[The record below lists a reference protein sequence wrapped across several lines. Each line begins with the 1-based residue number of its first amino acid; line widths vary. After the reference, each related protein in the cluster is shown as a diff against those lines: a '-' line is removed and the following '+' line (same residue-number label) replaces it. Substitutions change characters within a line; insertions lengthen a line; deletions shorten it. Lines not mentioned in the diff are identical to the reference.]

1 MSGKVVGLDIGG
13 ETTRFVAGRVKG
25 GAFEILTAGETPSDD
40 LPEALAAAGL
50 KGVPSV
56 VGVTGRDMILRTTFV
71 PPVPDWQLDELMSYE
86 VDDIAE
92 QSGDALVADH
102 ELLGGAARSGDEDL
116 VLLALVRD
124 SLVTEQS
131 ALLGA
136 GGSKVSCFT
145 PNAVALHNAV
155 VATDGGEGTVLAASL
170 RGRNT
175 DVALI
180 QDGELV
186 FARNL
191 TGGGDTF
198 TEAVAEAFGVDQTKA
213 EQAKRKLGAF
223 AKPGENPTGQAGTV
237 ARALDGALRQVVG
250 MLQSTVGLCRN
261 QLKVPELEV
270 DRVLLCGPG
279 ANLDGF
285 DTALTRALGLPVEHF
300 DPTEGYVVD
309 PEADLGDS
317 GSDYA
322 VAAGLAMMALLDG
335 AYRIEILS
343 ESAAKAREF
352 KTKTIWLVLAGV
364 LVLAHLA
371 VFGFLSQKNAS
382 AAESDEARLRS
393 EVNTRLA
400 DRRSFE
406 RASTQAGALS
416 DALARIEEVTA
427 PGAGLLTVL
436 DLMDAHLPAELWVTS
451 ARTVRAVE
459 PDFDWEGV
467 PRPFVVLEGSGKEQ
481 DRALSDALV
490 DLTTQLRVH
499 PDVAG
504 VVMNFNTDQRGR
516 FTFELRIDTSVR
528 PTTDD
533 ADELSEDDEPGPA

>member
-1 MSGKVVGLDIGG
+1 MSGKVVGLDVGG

-25 GAFEILTAGETPSDD
+25 GAFEILSAGETPSDE
-40 LPEALAAAGL
+40 LPAALAAAGL

-131 ALLGA
+131 ATIGA
-136 GGSKVSCFT
+136 AGCKVSCFT

-198 TEAVAEAFGVDQTKA
+198 TEAVAEAFGVDQAKA

-223 AKPGENPTGQAGTV
+223 SKPGENPTGQAGTV

-371 VFGFLSQKNAS
+371 VFGFLSQKNAA

-436 DLMDAHLPAELWVTS
+436 DLMDAHLPPELWVTS

-481 DRALSDALV
+481 ARALSDALV
-490 DLTTQLRVH
+490 DLTTRLRVH

-528 PTTDD
+528 PVADD
-533 ADELSEDDEPGPA
+533 ADELSDDDEPGPA